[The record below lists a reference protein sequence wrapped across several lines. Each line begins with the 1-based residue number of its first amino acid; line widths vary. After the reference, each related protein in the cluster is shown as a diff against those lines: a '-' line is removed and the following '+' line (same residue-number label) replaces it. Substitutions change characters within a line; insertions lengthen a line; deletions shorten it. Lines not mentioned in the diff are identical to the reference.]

1 MSSWKLKNCTALVC
15 VGLLTLAENT
25 MAASDIDSAS
35 RQAEIIQ
42 QRQQQQLQQ
51 DRDDARRSIPPGG
64 VDLKTLEP
72 DLPASATPTGQC
84 HAVQHIVIRSSPHL
98 AVTARQ
104 QIDASFA
111 GHCLG
116 VAEISQILGL
126 ITRNYIEQGYV
137 TTRAYL
143 PEQDLHLGT
152 LLIDVVEGVVEQFK
166 IDDKGANSVPLATGF
181 PGQPGRLLNLRDL
194 EQGIDQINRLQ
205 SNNATLDIQP
215 GSTPGASTVVI
226 HNEASRPLHLFVS
239 YDNQGSTSTGGNQG
253 AATLTMDNL
262 TGLGEMFAATHRESI
277 PTSNK
282 EHYSASDDFNLSLPY
297 GYNTFSV
304 DVNRSR
310 YINTLTLPS
319 GAQQTAEGNNKIS
332 TFSWNRVG
340 YRDQVSRLSFGAGLT
355 TKDARNYFA
364 QQYLSVSSRKL
375 SVLDLK
381 ASYSTALR
389 DSQLSLDLDYAR
401 GLAEFG
407 AMHDAG
413 TLPGEQPHAQ
423 FQKLTADLRFH
434 LPFDLIGKHF
444 SYDGEVFAQQ
454 AYNALYGSEQLLI
467 GSIYSVRGFV
477 NNSLSGDTGYY
488 WRNDLAMQQQFRIG
502 GETLNGKIYAALDT
516 GWVSNMNPDLQGG
529 RLTGAAI
536 GLQAQW
542 RGLSWDLFRSAPVAK
557 PSTMSREPAQ
567 TWFRVSAAL

>member
-1 MSSWKLKNCTALVC
+1 MFGWKLKRSTVLLWL
-15 VGLLTLAENT
+15 GLGALAEQV
-25 MAASDIDSAS
+25 MAASDIDAAS
-35 RQAEIIQ
+35 RQADLIQ

-51 DRDDARRSIPPGG
+51 DREQAQRAIAPGG
-64 VDLKTLEP
+64 ADLKTLV
-72 DLPASATPTGQC
+72 PAPAVPAELTPQC
-84 HAVQHIVIRSSPHL
+84 HTIQHIVIRNRPHL
-98 AVTARQ
+98 SAAVVQ
-104 QIDASFA
+104 EIDARYA

-116 VAEISQILGL
+116 VNEITQIMGL
-126 ITRNYIEQGYV
+126 VTRDYIERGYV

-143 PEQDLHLGT
+143 PAQDLHTGT
-152 LLIDVVEGVVEQFK
+152 LLIDVVEGVIEQLK
-166 IDDKGANSVPLATGF
+166 QDDGAARLPLNTSF
-181 PGQPGRLLNLRDL
+181 PAGAGQLLNLRDL
-194 EQGIDQINRLQ
+194 EQGIDQLNRLQ

-215 GSTPGASTVVI
+215 GSQPGGSNVVI
-226 HNEASRPLHLFVS
+226 HNQPSRPVHLFVS
-239 YDNQGSTSTGGNQG
+239 YDNQGSVSTGANQG
-253 AATLTMDNL
+253 AAALTLDNL
-262 TGLGEMFAATHRESI
+262 AGLGEMFTVTHRESI
-277 PTSNK
+277 PVSNK

-297 GYNTFSV
+297 GYNTFSL

-310 YINTLTLPS
+310 YINVLSLPS

-332 TFSWNRVG
+332 TFGWNRVA
-340 YRDQVSRLSFGAGLT
+340 YRDQVSRLTFGAGLT

-364 QQYLSVSSRKL
+364 QQFLSVSSRKL

-381 ASYSTALR
+381 ASYSTAIHNT
-389 DSQLSLDLDYAR
+389 QWSLDLDYAR

-413 TLPGEQPHAQ
+413 ILPGEQPHAQ
-423 FQKLTADLRFH
+423 FQKVTADLRVH
-434 LPFDLIGKHF
+434 LPFDLLGKAF
-444 SYDGEVFAQQ
+444 SYDSEVFAQQ
-454 AYNALYGSEQLLI
+454 AYDTLYGSEQLLI

-488 WRNDLAMQQQFRIG
+488 WRNDLSMAHQFRIG

-516 GWVSNMNPDLQGG
+516 GWVSNRNPDLQGG

-536 GLQAQW
+536 GLQLRW

-557 PSTMSREPAQ
+557 PATLSREPAQ